1 MECLA
6 DLMPLSR
13 KSLWLKLTHKLE
25 KPGLIGEFALKACSQ
40 RVARFIDFRFVF
52 IFSFS
57 RADFVCVRFVF
68 VHDLFF
74 FSLVY
79 LDEII
84 SHAFR
89 ILECI
94 YANSIHIQHTHSLTI
109 FALYGHACVR
119 ARSFDSRAS
128 LGIKVWFFHWTTAE
142 RKKNPTNF
150 LGPYS
155 IRWQTL
161 LSLYLAARYG
171 KKREEIQKCT
181 HTQIR
186 ANRICKRMNSITRI
200 LFAIWWSNI
209 FSYSCCALL
218 RFFMCSDDDKI
229 Q

>member
-74 FSLVY
+74 FLSFISTKLY
-79 LDEII
+79 LMLFEYWN
-84 SHAFR
+84 AFMP
-89 ILECI
+89 IPFI
-94 YANSIHIQHTHSLTI
+94 YNTHSLTI